1 MEVRIKQRGGIELHV
16 EKMAPNDVHQQLLN
30 IYGDQRGH
38 ERSEAAGGVLQ
49 QWGQQCG
56 RQAMFQ
62 IATHSC
68 HTMK

>member
-1 MEVRIKQRGGIELHV
+1 VRIKQTGGIELHV

-49 QWGQQCG
+49 QWGQQ
-56 RQAMFQ
+56 
-62 IATHSC
+62 
-68 HTMK
+68 